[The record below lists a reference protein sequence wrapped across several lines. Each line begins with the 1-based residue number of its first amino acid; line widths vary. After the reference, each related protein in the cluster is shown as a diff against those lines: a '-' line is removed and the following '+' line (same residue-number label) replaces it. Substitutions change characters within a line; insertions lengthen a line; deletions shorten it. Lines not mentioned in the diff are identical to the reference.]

1 MQLSALHLQTHWNES
16 KTDGFE
22 KSGKEIH
29 MHKLESSIKKVLFTR
44 EQIAQRVRELGVQI
58 TMDYEGRDL
67 VVVGILKGAGIFM
80 CDLIREIRTPIRID
94 FVTVSSYG
102 NAEVSSGTVHVVS
115 DLHQDIAGCSVLV
128 VEDIIDTGHT
138 LHYMR
143 GYLRDRGAKDVKI
156 CTLLDKPSRREVEVP
171 VDYTGFVVDNEFI
184 VGYGIDFAEQFRN
197 LPFLAVLKEPE
208 E

>member
-1 MQLSALHLQTHWNES
+1 
-16 KTDGFE
+16 
-22 KSGKEIH
+22 
-29 MHKLESSIKKVLFTR
+29 
-44 EQIAQRVRELGVQI
+44 
-58 TMDYEGRDL
+58 
-67 VVVGILKGAGIFM
+67 
-80 CDLIREIRTPIRID
+80 
-94 FVTVSSYG
+94 
-102 NAEVSSGTVHVVS
+102 
-115 DLHQDIAGCSVLV
+115 